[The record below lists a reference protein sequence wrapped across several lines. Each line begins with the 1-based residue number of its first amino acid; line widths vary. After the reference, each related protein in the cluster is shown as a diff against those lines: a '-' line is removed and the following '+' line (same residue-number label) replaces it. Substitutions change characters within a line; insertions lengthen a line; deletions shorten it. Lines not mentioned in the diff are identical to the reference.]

1 LAKITGV
8 ILAAGKGVRMRSR
21 LSKVLHPVAGIPMV
35 GHVARAARAAGID
48 SLVLV
53 VGHGRE
59 QVMEAM
65 ASDGVQFV
73 VQEQQLGTGHA
84 LLQAEEAVGG
94 SEIILVLCGDTPLLR
109 AETLEKLIN
118 YHQEN
123 QAAATVLTAQLECP
137 EGYGRIIRDQLG
149 DIVRIVE
156 EKDASPQE
164 KEIREINSGI
174 YCFDKEV
181 FQTLKGI
188 TPENAQGEYYLTDAL
203 VEYRKRGCRVLA
215 LPAALEEDIYGIND
229 RSQLAFAER
238 ILRQR
243 KCTEVMLSGV
253 TIIDPATTYID
264 TEVKIGMDTTILP
277 FTMIEGQT
285 VIGEDCLVG
294 PGSRIISSR
303 IGNHVTIDNSKIIES
318 QIGDGC
324 NIGPYAYLRPGT
336 ELHQDVKVGDFV
348 EVKKSVV
355 GKGSKIPHLAYVGDA
370 TIGCHVN
377 VGAGTI
383 TCNYDGENKYPTVI
397 EDGAFIGSNTNLV
410 APVRIGQNAT
420 TGAGSTITRDV
431 PPFSL
436 GVERAS
442 QKVIDNWRQRRQ
454 KHNNE

>member
-1 LAKITGV
+1 
-8 ILAAGKGVRMRSR
+8 
-21 LSKVLHPVAGIPMV
+21 MV

>member
-1 LAKITGV
+1 MPRITGV
-8 ILAAGKGVRMRSR
+8 ILAAGKGVRMHSR
-21 LSKVLHPVAGIPMV
+21 LAKVLHPVAGVPMV
-35 GHVARAARAAGID
+35 SHVVSAAFAAGVD
-48 SLVLV
+48 RLVMV

-59 QVMEAM
+59 QVMEVM
-65 ASDGVQFV
+65 SASGVQFV

-84 LLQAEEAVGG
+84 LLQAEAAVEE
-94 SEIILVLCGDTPLLR
+94 SEIILVLCGDTPLLQ
-109 AETLEKLIN
+109 AQTLETLIK
-118 YHQEN
+118 YHREH
-123 QAAATVLTAQLECP
+123 QAAATVLTARLEHP
-137 EGYGRIIRDQLG
+137 EGYGRIVRDELG

-181 FQTLKGI
+181 FQILKHLN
-188 TPENAQGEYYLTDAL
+188 TDNAQGEYYLTDAL
-203 VEYRKRGCRVLA
+203 VEYRLKGCRVLA
-215 LPAALEEDIYGIND
+215 LPAAKEEDIYGIND
-229 RSQLAFAER
+229 RTQLAFAEK
-238 ILRQR
+238 ILRRR

-253 TIIDPATTYID
+253 TVLDPATTFID
-264 TEVKIGMDTTILP
+264 AQVEIGRDTTILP

-285 VIGEDCLVG
+285 VIGEDCLIG

-303 IGNHVTIDNSKIIES
+303 IGNRVTIDNSKIIES
-318 QIGDGC
+318 QVGDGC

-370 TIGCHVN
+370 TIGCNVN

-383 TCNYDGENKYPTVI
+383 TCNYDGEHKHPTII

-410 APVRIGQNAT
+410 APVRIGQNAV

-442 QKVIDNWRQRRQ
+442 QKVIDNWRHRRQ
-454 KHNNE
+454 QHNNE